1 MLRFLG
7 NLKKYRSL
15 QNIVIRG
22 IRLLLWLIR
31 GKQQPSLKVLCGLKL
46 TSVMFYQFS
55 NVLLEILNERM
66 ESIANNNK

>member
-1 MLRFLG
+1 MLRLLG

-15 QNIVIRG
+15 QNIRG
-22 IRLLLWLIR
+22 IRLLFLWLIR
-31 GKQQPSLKVLCGLKL
+31 AKQQPSLKVLCGLKL

>member
-1 MLRFLG
+1 MLRLLG

-15 QNIVIRG
+15 QNIRG
-22 IRLLLWLIR
+22 IRLLFLWLIR

-46 TSVMFYQFS
+46 TSVMFYQFL

>member
-1 MLRFLG
+1 MLRLLG

-15 QNIVIRG
+15 QNIRG
-22 IRLLLWLIR
+22 IRLLFLWLIR

-55 NVLLEILNERM
+55 NVLLEILNERI

>member
-1 MLRFLG
+1 MLRLLG

-15 QNIVIRG
+15 QNIRG
-22 IRLLLWLIR
+22 VRLLFLWLIR

-46 TSVMFYQFS
+46 TSVMFYQFL